1 MDWMVLPFNP
11 RTGTPG
17 DYIPLP
23 NGNLSVVTG
32 ALEMRQRVFF
42 ALLIRKG
49 WIYDENIG
57 SDLWTIP
64 RDYAAVPATGEL
76 AEKMAVKALE
86 DQLSGVLDSFSA
98 TATVGIDGMVLDV
111 KYRIIA
117 TGEWD
122 GVRIT
127 QEDLLNG

>member
-11 RTGTPG
+11 ATGTPG
-17 DYIPLP
+17 DYIPSP
-23 NGNLSVVTG
+23 NGNLQTVSG
-32 ALEMRQRVFF
+32 AAEMKQKVFF

-49 WIYDENIG
+49 WLYDETIG
-57 SDLWTIP
+57 SDLWKIP
-64 RDYAAVPATGEL
+64 RDYAAIPSTAEL

-86 DQLSGVLDSFSA
+86 EQLSDELDNISAAATTGVDDMA
-98 TATVGIDGMVLDV
+98 LDV

-122 GVRIT
+122 GVHIT
-127 QEDLLNG
+127 QEDLLNA